1 MNEND
6 KILYDILW
14 YLNEY
19 PNEINS
25 TEDEIRKSLK
35 ITKFD
40 YDNAKSDLLKKNYI
54 QQRIENKNNL
64 AFEITTDGNIEFNK
78 LKNKELSKIQS
89 NVEDMGKTTLRLTWV
104 LAISASIASL
114 YYLFE
119 LLKEIFHM
127 AFR

>member
-40 YDNAKSDLLKKNYI
+40 YDNAQSDLLKKNYI